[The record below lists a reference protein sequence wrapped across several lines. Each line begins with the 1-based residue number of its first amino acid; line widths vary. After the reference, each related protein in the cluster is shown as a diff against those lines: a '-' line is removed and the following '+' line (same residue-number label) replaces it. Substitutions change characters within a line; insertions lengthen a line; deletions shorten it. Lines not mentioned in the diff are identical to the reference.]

1 MKLDLVRIFDKNI
14 KLNLLCNWFVVFLF
28 VLSKNCLDEDFIL
41 GLLSTFIFFFIFC
54 AMKEYNYE
62 NLRQIRK
69 RTKKIFRVQK
79 FSLKKYLSLY
89 KALVRRFKRVT
100 NLYQKYL
107 MIQFSF
113 FLIFINSKKFAF
125 YSKLLFIRVWV
136 LNIKLCLIYSFLRNL
151 SNFEEK

>member
-1 MKLDLVRIFDKNI
+1 
-14 KLNLLCNWFVVFLF
+14 
-28 VLSKNCLDEDFIL
+28 
-41 GLLSTFIFFFIFC
+41 
-54 AMKEYNYE
+54 MKEYNYE